1 MSEEKWNRVLAAD
14 CAAKAAAD
22 ELRAAALDIVG
33 DRDCA
38 VSVTVWAGTFSYA
51 AISLSTTAIGNEDRA
66 NFFAYGCGMPSVPG
80 DIHENLT
87 DAMAKLDRYIALKAR
102 VEAID
107 ETRPE

>member
-1 MSEEKWNRVLAAD
+1 MSDDKWDRLARAE
-14 CAAKAAAD
+14 AAVNAAVD

-38 VSVTVWAGTFSYA
+38 VSATVWAGTFRYA

-66 NFFAYGCGMPSVPG
+66 NFIAYGCGMPPMPG
-80 DIHENLT
+80 DNIRENLT

-102 VEAID
+102 VEAVD
-107 ETRPE
+107 EA